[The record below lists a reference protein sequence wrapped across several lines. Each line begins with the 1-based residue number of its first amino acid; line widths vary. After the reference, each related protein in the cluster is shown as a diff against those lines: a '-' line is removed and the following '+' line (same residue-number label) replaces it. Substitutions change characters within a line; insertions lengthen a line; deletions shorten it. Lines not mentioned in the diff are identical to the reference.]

1 MKFFVKSLGCK
12 TNQLEGQI
20 IVQNMLEAGFE
31 RVVKSSEADFYIL
44 NSCTVTG
51 SADNQVGYLLSKAK
65 RENKNVKTVLV
76 GCIVQAGG
84 DFQNADFILNNREK
98 LEISEFLLKNGKN
111 TAITNEFKDVF
122 LKKPTSTRV
131 SIKIQ
136 DGCNNAC
143 AYCIIPAARGASRS
157 NSVSNII
164 KQIEHVESLGHK
176 EIVLTGIHIGQWGLE
191 WGKDLL
197 YLLGEIEKTKIH
209 RYRLGSL
216 YINEIDDTMIEF
228 LKKSK
233 KFCPHF
239 HLSLQ
244 SLCNKTLNG
253 MLRNY
258 NAQNALS
265 LIEKLHKNFHN
276 PFLGCDII
284 VGFPN
289 ENEDDFMVTYNNLKK
304 AQMSKIHVFP
314 YSRRA
319 GTVADKMNNQI
330 KEHVKKV
337 RVKKII
343 ELSNTLY
350 SNFIEKNLGEELEI
364 IFENKSSKTGLNKG
378 VSGNYIEIFVK
389 SDENLKGKMQ
399 NLILRKNFLLV

>member
-20 IVQNMLEAGFE
+20 IVQNMLEAGF
-31 RVVKSSEADFYIL
+31 RHVAKSSEADFYIL
-44 NSCTVTG
+44 NSCTVTA
-51 SADNQVGYLLSKAK
+51 SADSQVGYLLSKAK
-65 RENKNVKTVLV
+65 RENPSVKTVLV
-76 GCIVQAGG
+76 GCVVQAGG
-84 DFQNADFILNNREK
+84 SFENADFVLNNQQK
-98 LEISEFLLKNGKN
+98 LEISEFLLKNKKDTSEDG
-111 TAITNEFKDVF
+111 EFKDVF
-122 LKKPTSTRV
+122 LKKPSSTRV

-143 AYCIIPAARGASRS
+143 AYCIIPTARGKSRS

-164 KQIEHVESLGHK
+164 KQIEHAQSLGHK
-176 EIVLTGIHIGQWGLE
+176 EVVLTGIHIGQWGLE
-191 WGKDLL
+191 WGKNLL

-216 YINEIDDTMIEF
+216 YVNEIDDAMIEF
-228 LKKSK
+228 LKNSK

-244 SLCNKTLNG
+244 SMSDKTLKG

-258 NAQNALS
+258 NAQEALN

-289 ENEDDFMVTYNNLKK
+289 ENEEDFLLTYENLKK
-304 AQMSKIHVFP
+304 AQMTKIHVFP
-314 YSRRA
+314 YSRRV
-319 GTVADKMNNQI
+319 GTIADKMDNQV
-330 KEHVKKV
+330 KEHIKKD
-337 RVKKII
+337 RVKAII
-343 ELSNTLY
+343 ELSNILY

-364 IFENKSSKTGLNKG
+364 IFENKSAKTALNKG
-378 VSGNYIEIFVK
+378 VSANYIEIFVK
-389 SDENLKGKMQ
+389 ADENLKGKMQ